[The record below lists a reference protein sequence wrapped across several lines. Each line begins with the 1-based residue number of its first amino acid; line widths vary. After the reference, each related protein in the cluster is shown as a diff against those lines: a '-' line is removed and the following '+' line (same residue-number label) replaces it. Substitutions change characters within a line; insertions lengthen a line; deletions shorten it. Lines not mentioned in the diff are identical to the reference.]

1 MHLNG
6 WKGEEMITALA
17 GGVGAAKF
25 LQGLVQVVPEK
36 EVTVIVNTGDDIDLY
51 GLHISPDLDIVMYTL
66 AGIVNEEK
74 GWGIRG
80 DTFHCLE
87 TLRKY
92 GQETWFNLGDID
104 LATHVHRT
112 NLIKSGL
119 TLLEATSRLCQ
130 ALRLKVKVLPMT
142 NDRFRTK
149 IATDKGLVHFQ
160 EYLVKRGAQ
169 DRVMKIEFEGI
180 EEAQP
185 APGVVESILG
195 SDVVVVCPSNPI
207 VSIGPI
213 LSVKNV
219 RTALRETKARVAAI
233 SPIVGGRPIKGPADK
248 LMQGLGLEVS
258 AYSVAR
264 LYQDFLDTF
273 IIDVVDRAERRAIE
287 GLGIQ
292 VIETNTIM
300 KTLEDKVQL
309 ARVVLE
315 RG

>member
-1 MHLNG
+1 
-6 WKGEEMITALA
+6 MITALA
-17 GGVGAAKF
+17 GGVGAARF
-25 LQGLVQVVPEK
+25 LQGLVRVVPQN
-36 EVTVIVNTGDDIDLY
+36 EVTVIVNTGDDIELY

-66 AGIVNEEK
+66 AGTVDEEK
-74 GWGIRG
+74 GWGICG

-92 GQETWFNLGDID
+92 GHETWFNLGDRD
-104 LATHVHRT
+104 LATHIYRT
-112 NLIKSGL
+112 H
-119 TLLEATSRLCQ
+119 LLKNEFLLSEVTSRLCQ
-130 ALRLKVKVLPMT
+130 ALGLSVKILPMT
-142 NDRFRTK
+142 NDRFATK
-149 IATDKGLVHFQ
+149 IATDKATMHFQ

-169 DRVMKIEFEGI
+169 DRVVNVVFEGA

-185 APGVVESILG
+185 APGVVDSILG

-207 VSIGPI
+207 VSIGTI

-219 RTALRETKARVAAI
+219 RTALKETKAKVVAI

-258 AYSVAR
+258 AYSVAK

-273 IIDVVDRAERRAIE
+273 IIDRVDKAEKEHIE
-287 GLGIQ
+287 NLGVQ
-292 VIETNTIM
+292 VIVTNTIM

-309 ARVVLE
+309 AKVVLE
-315 RG
+315 CK